1 MRERV
6 KQVMADVFGCAA
18 GEIPD
23 DASPETFEGWDSLR
37 QVELMLALE
46 MVFDVRIPA
55 EAMLELVTLEQ
66 IDDFLCERVQ

>member
-18 GEIPD
+18 EEIPD
-23 DASPETFEGWDSLR
+23 DASPETFEGWDSLH

-46 MVFDVRIPA
+46 MELDVRIPA

-66 IDDFLCERVQ
+66 IDDFLCERVP